1 MATTTNNG
9 WTTPDDTD
17 LVKDGALAIRT
28 LGSAIDTSVGTG
40 LLAWQ
45 DFDTFTVSGTGWNF
59 GSTAT
64 KNGRYVQLGK
74 IVMFDYEI
82 VAGGTGIA
90 AGSAA
95 LTLSL
100 PVNANSNTT
109 EFITAGRYD
118 DASTSINYQLTGQ
131 ISGTGVVMLIPT
143 VSGTLIRLSS
153 LASTTLPAAL
163 ATGDT
168 VRISGFYEAA

>member
-1 MATTTNNG
+1 
-9 WTTPDDTD
+9 
-17 LVKDGALAIRT
+17 
-28 LGSAIDTSVGTG
+28 
-40 LLAWQ
+40 
-45 DFDTFTVSGTGWNF
+45 
-59 GSTAT
+59 
-64 KNGRYVQLGK
+64 
-74 IVMFDYEI
+74 MFDYEI

-90 AGSAA
+90 GGTAS

-131 ISGTGVVMLIPT
+131 ISGTTVVLLIPN

-153 LASTTLPAAL
+153 LTSTTLPAAL